1 MTPKIEILSEKKLI
15 GKRLQMSLA
24 NNKTPELWRSFMPR
38 RAEIINPICSDLFAV
53 QIYESNYF
61 EAFNPNAIFEKW
73 ATLEVVDFDN
83 IPAEM
88 ESFTLSGGLYAVF
101 ELKGHDIAIFDYIFR
116 TWIPNS
122 KYDLDHRPHFEILGA
137 KYKKDDP
144 NSEEEIWIPIK
155 EKTF

>member
-1 MTPKIEILSEKKLI
+1 MTPRIEILAKKKLI

-24 NNKTPELWRSFMPR
+24 NNKTPELWLSFMPS
-38 RAEIINPICSDLFAV
+38 RAEIQNPISSNLFAV
-53 QIYESNYF
+53 QVYEPSYF
-61 EAFNPNAIFEKW
+61 EAFNPNSVFEKW
-73 ATLEVVDFDN
+73 ATLEVTDFNN

-101 ELKGHDIAIFDYIFR
+101 EHKGHDIAIFDYIFR

-122 KYDLDHRPHFEILGA
+122 KYDLDQRPHFEILGA
-137 KYKKDDP
+137 KYKKEDP

-155 EKTF
+155 EKL